1 MADGIGLSS
10 GACYTEVVGLTGSLR
25 NFVGFGSVGAGYTG
39 QEGYTG
45 RGFAGTD
52 FGFGGGCYVADCTEL
67 ADVRLYR
74 LINFA
79 DVTFSASPT
88 LAMA

>member
-1 MADGIGLSS
+1 MSLKGIFIAINSIDPHGKKLVGNRITLLISVIISFSS
-10 GACYTEVVGLTGSLR
+10 SFL
-25 NFVGFGSVGAGYTG
+25 
-39 QEGYTG
+39 
-45 RGFAGTD
+45 
-52 FGFGGGCYVADCTEL
+52 VADCTEL

>member
-1 MADGIGLSS
+1 MYLTVLSKDTIQTS
-10 GACYTEVVGLTGSLR
+10 PVQNSKFSIVT
-25 NFVGFGSVGAGYTG
+25 
-39 QEGYTG
+39 
-45 RGFAGTD
+45 
-52 FGFGGGCYVADCTEL
+52 
-67 ADVRLYR
+67 R

>member
-1 MADGIGLSS
+1 MAKNLSVTE
-10 GACYTEVVGLTGSLR
+10 YTLLI
-25 NFVGFGSVGAGYTG
+25 SVIIS
-39 QEGYTG
+39 
-45 RGFAGTD
+45 FSSS
-52 FGFGGGCYVADCTEL
+52 FLVADCTEL

>member
-1 MADGIGLSS
+1 MVILVASLLKGIFIAINSIDPHTKELVGNRIYFISVIISFSS
-10 GACYTEVVGLTGSLR
+10 SFL
-25 NFVGFGSVGAGYTG
+25 
-39 QEGYTG
+39 
-45 RGFAGTD
+45 
-52 FGFGGGCYVADCTEL
+52 VADCTEL

>member
-1 MADGIGLSS
+1 MAKNLSVTE
-10 GACYTEVVGLTGSLR
+10 YTLLI
-25 NFVGFGSVGAGYTG
+25 SVIIS
-39 QEGYTG
+39 
-45 RGFAGTD
+45 FSSS
-52 FGFGGGCYVADCTEL
+52 FLVADCTEL

-88 LAMA
+88 LAMHKAIPFVFREY

>member
-1 MADGIGLSS
+1 MVILVASLLKGIFIAINSIDPHTKELVGNRIYFIYFCNNIFSS
-10 GACYTEVVGLTGSLR
+10 SFL
-25 NFVGFGSVGAGYTG
+25 
-39 QEGYTG
+39 
-45 RGFAGTD
+45 
-52 FGFGGGCYVADCTEL
+52 VADCTEL